1 MQKTAKEKTK
11 KYTKRAVVAGLILSM
26 FGALLPKDI
35 KEEVSFAAEADGAVT
50 RGVVDSLGQLPHYV
64 DASKKA
70 AQRGTADHPFVI
82 LEIVP
87 YEEYAEFGYLISGC
101 EPVAVEEMY
110 GSADINT
117 IGSLKDA
124 KIEMHTA
131 YFFGDEPQSNPEKYD
146 GSVDVLEDEGLTFEG
161 YYEYVGD
168 GKGTLKREIQVIETE
183 DTETEATETE
193 DTETEDTETEDTETE
208 DTETETTEIED
219 TETEDTETKNEDTET
234 KETENGEAKEK
245 LEENTV
251 VFEHKS
257 AGKKVTVTDVTFT
270 PSNDGDFI
278 WHTINDFEKSKYEGI
293 SFDDAPEKE
302 ATEIGTRIYT
312 TRSSSASSKVTKVY
326 TYYTYDNY
334 DHFLI
339 DTMELSEEEA
349 DNYSVVIKTI
359 TPSEL
364 NNAKEWIAYSDLIYL
379 SPKSHVGGLPE
390 IWKKHN
396 RLGKTS
402 TVSSYA
408 VNAFETND
416 FSWDT
421 TLKLYNKITAE
432 EDFAA
437 IIIDDTIYN
446 LGTGVFT
453 GASVK
458 NVKTT
463 VYDWNLR
470 STGMES
476 YEFKASNNNI
486 YKLTTMLLCMDARLF
501 KSIYLDADNPVIQ
514 NGKNT
519 IQTGNAAEYWSVE
532 TFMLVQ
538 GVTGNLWNYW
548 TSEELWKNYDS
559 TTSITDE
566 VHKYWV
572 LNHVFTYKGDTSIS
586 QDYVTNSLPSGKEG
600 SVFADF
606 LAYISGRGQSDANSS
621 DAVRFIL
628 SLGSGGTDIY
638 PEKIRVLDIEPS
650 VGLNSSNE
658 PDWIL
663 TKNYIRMLLPA
674 FTGEIEI
681 VHRTTAE
688 FNGKVEDL
696 NSSYEMIFMGL
707 DIGAYHTTSQSVQL
721 NNGSWVNLNLPDWND
736 NSLDGKIYLHT
747 GDMML
752 SSENIQSGRTRS
764 VKFLWSVANNA
775 VVNSTEMR
783 FPGNDITKKKMQ
795 ELREFTQAGCPIV
808 AEGYLYQQEKKLIDE
823 NSNIYAFIGE
833 KKGSGVYSTSDVAG
847 ILAAVASIEE
857 TVTFTE
863 LPAEYNG
870 ATSGNVIAN
879 PNYLPMSSGR
889 SYLNFK
895 FQVAGDGYSYRIFV
909 DQDRNGKFEAA
920 EAVYSNHAV
929 NGGNSYKYR
938 LANSLVGLIQWKIEV
953 YRTDNESIRYMET
966 GCSAAK
972 NNSGTKKEIRVLQ
985 IMPKEGNYDGKLN
998 LEESTLFR
1006 KYYEN
1011 LADYEIQIDT
1021 ITLDVYESYFTGSNF
1036 SYDNSKAVDENNP
1049 KNLSAVNGSLLG
1061 YNMLIIGFG
1070 DGYGT
1075 KNLSNEDGAVDYL
1088 KYYVDQG
1095 KSILFTHDLTSMY
1108 NMKYNGN
1115 TPFGYTANMSLRDIM
1130 GMNRY
1135 QAVSNQLSAG
1145 ERSSMID
1152 YQNANASNYD
1162 TIASEAKHG
1171 FTYYAMKRL
1180 GWSSNGTSNPNR
1192 NNNYK
1197 LPYQYMVTNPAGE
1210 KICNVTDITRNTGF
1224 NNNNDITTK
1233 ATKLNEGQITVYPY
1247 KIDESLTIAR
1257 THGQW
1262 FQLNLEDEEVTVWY
1276 TLADDKAAAAWQGTD
1291 SNGDGTALT
1300 YAVSPK
1306 DAANNYYIY
1315 SKGNVFYSGVGH
1327 STVNGDMEAKLFINT
1342 MIAAYRASYEPP
1354 VIEITNQEAVM
1365 VSNQNYTIELLQ
1377 EFNNMDLPG
1386 DENQQEAEVFSDS
1399 DTQTIKFMPIEFNA
1413 VSTSLECTIRYEDGT
1428 YIEQIIGPDGTVLTA
1443 NAQHKFTGLQNGKEY
1458 QFKYKK
1464 KYLSQWL
1471 DEAGNLQNQRRT
1483 LIFDINNDRTIAV
1496 NTTMLNM
1503 TVQPLFQLD

>member
-1 MQKTAKEKTK
+1 MRKTTKENVK
-11 KYTKRAVVAGLILSM
+11 KYTKRVAAAAVI
-26 FGALLPKDI
+26 FGMLAALLPKEI
-35 KEEVSFAAEADGAVT
+35 KEEVSFAAEADNAVT

-64 DASKKA
+64 DTSKKA

-101 EPVAVEEMY
+101 EPVAVEKMY
-110 GSADINT
+110 GRADINT

-131 YFFGDEPQSNPEKYD
+131 YFFGDEPESKPENYD
-146 GSVDVLEDEGLTFEG
+146 GSVDVLNEEGLVFEG
-161 YYEYVGD
+161 YYEYVGA
-168 GKGTLKREIQVIETE
+168 GNGTLKREIQVIETE
-183 DTETEATETE
+183 TETEEIKTEETETE
-193 DTETEDTETEDTETE
+193 ETETEETETEESKTEETETE
-208 DTETETTEIED
+208 ETQTDEAEA
-219 TETEDTETKNEDTET
+219 NELQQHTI
-234 KETENGEAKEK
+234 
-245 LEENTV
+245 
-251 VFEHKS
+251 VFEKKS
-257 AGKKVTVTDVTFT
+257 ATGKTTATEVVFT
-270 PSNDGDFI
+270 PSDNGDFI
-278 WHTINDFEKSKYEGI
+278 WHTVNDFEKSKYEGN
-293 SFDDAPEKE
+293 SFNDALDKE
-302 ATEIGTRIYT
+302 VSEAGARIYT
-312 TRSSSASSKVTKVY
+312 KRSSTASAKVTRVY
-326 TYYTYDNY
+326 NYYTYENY
-334 DHFLI
+334 DHFLT
-339 DTMELSEEEA
+339 DTLELSKEEA

-364 NNAKEWIAYSDLIYL
+364 NNAAEWIEYSDLIYL

-402 TVSSYA
+402 AVSAYA
-408 VNAFETND
+408 VNAFEAND

-421 TLKLYNKITAE
+421 TLKLYNKITAK

-446 LGTGVFT
+446 LGTGIFT
-453 GASVK
+453 DATVK

-470 STGMES
+470 STGVES
-476 YEFKASNNNI
+476 YEFKACSSNI
-486 YKLTTMLLCMDARLF
+486 YKLTTMLLCMDAELF
-501 KSIYLDADNPVIQ
+501 KAIYLDADNPVIQ
-514 NGKNT
+514 NGNNT
-519 IQTGNAAEYWSVE
+519 MQTGNAATYWSVE
-532 TFMLVQ
+532 TFMLLQ

-548 TSEELWKNYDS
+548 TSEELWKNYNS
-559 TTSITDE
+559 TASITDE
-566 VHKYWV
+566 MHKYWV
-572 LNHVFTYKGDTSIS
+572 VNHVFTYKGDTSIS
-586 QDYVTNSLPSGKEG
+586 QDYITNSLPSGQEG
-600 SVFADF
+600 SVFSDF
-606 LAYISGRGQSDANSS
+606 LDYIFGRGQSDANSS

-628 SLGSGGTDIY
+628 SLGSGASDIY
-638 PEKIRVLDIEPS
+638 PDKIRVLDIEPS
-650 VGLNSSNE
+650 VGLALNNE

-663 TKNYIRMLLPA
+663 TKNYIRMLLPK
-674 FTGEIEI
+674 FNGEIEI

-707 DIGAYHTTSQSVQL
+707 DIGAYNTASQNIQL

-747 GDMML
+747 GDVMQ
-752 SSENIQSGRTRS
+752 SSEMIFSGRTRS
-764 VKFLWSVANNA
+764 VKFLWSVANNVA
-775 VVNSTEMR
+775 VDSTELR
-783 FPGNDITKKKMQ
+783 FPGNDITEKKIQ
-795 ELREFTQAGCPIV
+795 ELKEFAQAGYPIV

-833 KKGSGVYSTSDVAG
+833 KKGSGVYSTSDVSG
-847 ILAAVASIEE
+847 ILAAVASIKEAVSFIE
-857 TVTFTE
+857 C
-863 LPAEYNG
+863 PALYNG
-870 ATSGNVIAN
+870 ETSGNVIAN

-889 SYLNFK
+889 SYLYFK
-895 FQVAGDGYSYRIFV
+895 FNVAGDGYSYRIFV

-920 EAVYSNHAV
+920 EVVYSNHASD
-929 NGGNSYKYR
+929 GENSYQYR

-953 YRTDNESIRYMET
+953 YRTDNDAIRYMKT

-985 IMPKEGNYDGKLN
+985 IMPKAGNYDGSLN
-998 LEESTLFR
+998 LAESDLFR

-1011 LADYEIQIDT
+1011 LADYDIKIDT
-1021 ITLDVYESYFTGSNF
+1021 ITLDVYEDYFAGSNF
-1036 SYDNSKAVDENNP
+1036 SYDNSKAAGEDNP
-1049 KNLSAVNGSLLG
+1049 KNLSAVDGSLLG
-1061 YNMLIIGFG
+1061 YNMMIVGFG
-1070 DGYGT
+1070 DAYGS
-1075 KNLSNEDGAVDYL
+1075 KNLSNENGAVDYL
-1088 KYYVDQG
+1088 KYYIDQG

-1108 NMKYNGN
+1108 NLEYNGS
-1115 TPFGYTANMSLRDIM
+1115 TPFGYTANMTLRDIM

-1135 QAVSNQLSAG
+1135 QAVSNQLTET
-1145 ERSSMID
+1145 ERNSMID
-1152 YQNANASNYD
+1152 YQNKNVSNYD

-1180 GWSSNGTSNPNR
+1180 GWSSNGTGNPNR

-1197 LPYQYMVTNPAGE
+1197 MPYQYMIMNPSGE
-1210 KICNVTDITRNTGF
+1210 NICNVTDITRNTGF

-1233 ATKLNEGQITVYPY
+1233 AAKLNEGQITVYPY

-1276 TLADDKAAAAWQGTD
+1276 TLADDKTAAAWQGTD
-1291 SNGDGTALT
+1291 SNGDGTGLT
-1300 YAVSPK
+1300 YAVSPN

-1327 STVNGDMEAKLFINT
+1327 SSVTGDMEAKLFINT
-1342 MIAAYRASYEPP
+1342 MIAAYRAAYEPP

-1365 VSNQNYTIELLQ
+1365 VSNQNYTMELLQ
-1377 EFNNMDLPG
+1377 EFNNRNLPG
-1386 DENQQEAEVFSDS
+1386 DENQQEAEVFSDE
-1399 DTQTIKFMPIEFNA
+1399 DTCTISFVPIEFNA
-1413 VSTSLECTIRYEDGT
+1413 VSTTLECTIRYEDGS
-1428 YIEQIIGPDGTVLTA
+1428 YVEQITGPDGTVLTA
-1443 NAQHKFTGLQNGKEY
+1443 DVQHKFKGLQNGKEY
-1458 QFKYKK
+1458 QLKYKK
-1464 KYLSQWL
+1464 KYLSEWL
-1471 DEAGNLQNQRRT
+1471 DAAGNLQSQRRT
-1483 LIFDINNDRTIAV
+1483 LIFDICNDRTAAV